1 MPLGRAPDLGRG
13 GVPPVVET
21 GEAGVGGGIEDR
33 QEPERWV
40 GRWH

>member
-13 GVPPVVET
+13 GVPLET